1 MNDYEI
7 DEINGIRFIDLMND
21 SNMNMRISEM
31 TLTYVI

>member
-21 SNMNMRISEM
+21 SNMNVRISE
-31 TLTYVI
+31 